1 MSVPSPPWVT
11 VAEELLSLCKGWL
24 LVFLFISVDPNQST
38 AGAVGIAGIIMVNLQ
53 SIALAAANGSL
64 EDLSKASE
72 VLAYPPLRT
81 SPSATWLLPVFYAH
95 LDPSII
101 LTPDAV
107 DAMMVTATRLPCID
121 AACIALKAL
130 SHFVDMPVFAHVH
143 GAALDLW
150 LCIWPWMQ
158 FLHTYWGYIP
168 GFSLKAEIPA
178 CLNCSLISKLRVDD
192 KTRGLTT
199 WTAILL
205 DDAVAE
211 QSDLLRQS
219 ARLLPTLA
227 DGLDIAEI

>member
-1 MSVPSPPWVT
+1 MHDSLHLRNVSKLPSSFRVTFPLPP
-11 VAEELLSLCKGWL
+11 LLDLKR
-24 LVFLFISVDPNQST
+24 IS
-38 AGAVGIAGIIMVNLQ
+38 Q
-53 SIALAAANGSL
+53 SIASAAANGSL

-72 VLAYPPLRT
+72 VLAYPALRT

-101 LTPDAV
+101 PTPDAV

-130 SHFVDMPVFAHVH
+130 SYFVDMPVFAHVH

-178 CLNCSLISKLRVDD
+178 CLNNCSLISKLRVDD
-192 KTRGLTT
+192 KTRGLTSAQSGVRFIFSRT

-219 ARLLPTLA
+219 ARFLPTLA
-227 DGLDIAEI
+227 DGLDIAENF